1 MEHKILGF
9 TLLLLASQYCWCQ
22 TLTESE
28 APVMKPGES
37 HKLTCTA
44 SGLDIAG
51 YWMAWI
57 RQKSGKELEWLALIR
72 SDSQSIYYSQSVQ
85 GRFTISRDNS
95 RKQVYLQMNSLK
107 NEDTAVYYCTSH
119 CVYYFDYWGKGTK
132 VTVSSAESSPPTS
145 IFAMSQCTPDS
156 TGYVTIG
163 CMARGFS
170 PADSLTFKWTDYNT
184 KELSDFVQ
192 YPAFGSGGEYTKVSH
207 MRVRKSELDPQ
218 KPYNCEASNSKGK
231 KNSKV
236 PLLPPPPPP
245 DVRATVYLTAPTKMD
260 LENETATFMCLAQR
274 FSPKSHTF
282 KWFLDGNE
290 LKKTIEN
297 YDKSEKKGSVTEY
310 SATSILQISAEAWKK
325 QTSKVKCE
333 FVHKAGN
340 EEREAEYAVPIQD
353 CSDIAVDI
361 VPPSL
366 EAMLKNRTGVLK
378 CKALSENPG
387 FGKITITANNNNI
400 AEKDI
405 KGNEKHVE
413 LDAPIGYEE
422 WSNGTEFTCTVEHN
436 ELAEPKS
443 TKFVRENGK
452 KPKKPTVFVL
462 APPEHKKGEPMTL
475 TCYVKDFY
483 PKEVFV
489 SWLADDEPVTSKYST
504 SLPIQKDQTFSVYS
518 QLTVNDS
525 KWTNGTVFSCV
536 VYHEAIDEKMR
547 VLTRSIT
554 DNIEKAG
561 VINLSMNTPAFCK
574 P

>member
-1 MEHKILGF
+1 MF
-9 TLLLLASQYCWCQ
+9 TSFLLLWLAAVYCIDCQ
-22 TLTESE
+22 VVLTQSE
-28 APVMKPGES
+28 QSVVVSPGAS
-37 HKLTCTA
+37 YKLTCA
-44 SGLDIAG
+44 CSGFTVSSTNM
-51 YWMAWI
+51 YWI
-57 RQKSGKELEWLALIR
+57 RQAPGKGLEWIIYYH
-72 SDSQSIYYSQSVQ
+72 SDSDKSSAQSVQ
-85 GRFTISRDNS
+85 GRFTASKDSSNL
-95 RKQVYLQMNSLK
+95 YLHMNQLK
-107 NEDTAVYYCTSH
+107 TEDTAVYYCARDTLH
-119 CVYYFDYWGKGTK
+119 CVYFDYWGKGTK